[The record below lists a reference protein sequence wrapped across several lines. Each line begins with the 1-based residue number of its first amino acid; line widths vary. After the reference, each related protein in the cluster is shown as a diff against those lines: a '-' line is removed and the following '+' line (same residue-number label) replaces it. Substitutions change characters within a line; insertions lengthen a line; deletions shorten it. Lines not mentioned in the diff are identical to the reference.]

1 MSFVDIIIIV
11 AAIAYAYGGYRN
23 GAVVGAFSLAGFLGG
38 SVVGAQLARPL
49 GSHLLN
55 GRSQVPVAIICVL
68 IAAIAGQ
75 LIAVGIAGQ
84 LRRRIVWRPVKALD
98 AGIGAALGVLSVL
111 LVAWMVAVPLASS
124 PYPTLVSAIDES
136 VVVRHVDQVMP
147 GPVRS
152 VYSSLR
158 NFIDRSGF
166 PPVLG
171 DLHST
176 HIVDVGPP
184 DPAVLNSPAV
194 VSARSSVLKIY
205 SQAPSCN
212 RGIEGSGFVYAPQH
226 VLTNAHVVAG
236 ANSFS
241 VQSSS
246 TSSISLKATV
256 VSFDPTRDVAV
267 LYVPDLKAAPLRFAP
282 APAKTDDS
290 AIVVG
295 YPEDGPF
302 DVRAARVRDREE
314 VAGRDIYGSAVVNR
328 EIYAIRSTV
337 RSGNSGGPLLTPSGS
352 VLGMVF
358 ATALNSSDTGY
369 ALTDAEIGGDA
380 AAASTAR
387 TSVATGHCT

>member
-1 MSFVDIIIIV
+1 MSFVDGVILL
-11 AAIAYAYGGYRN
+11 AAVAYAYGGYRN
-23 GAVVGAFSLAGFLGG
+23 GAVVGGFSLAGFLGG

-49 GSHLLN
+49 GSHLLG
-55 GRSQVPVAIICVL
+55 GRSEVPIAIVCVL
-68 IAAIAGQ
+68 VCAVFGQ
-75 LIAVGIAGQ
+75 LIAVTVAGQ
-84 LRRRIVWRPVKALD
+84 LRRRMIWRPVKALD
-98 AGIGAALGVLSVL
+98 SGIGAGLGVLSVL

-124 PYPTLVSAIDES
+124 PYPSLVDAIDRS
-136 VVVRHVDQVMP
+136 VVVRHVDDVMP
-147 GPVRS
+147 NPVRN

-176 HIVDVGPP
+176 RIVSVGPP

-194 VSARSSVLKIY
+194 VAAHASVLKVY
-205 SQAPSCN
+205 SQAPSCD

-236 ANSFS
+236 ADSFS
-241 VQSSS
+241 VQ
-246 TSSISLKATV
+246 TTTGSLKATV
-256 VSFDPTRDVAV
+256 VSFDPNRDVAV
-267 LYVPDLKAAPLRFAP
+267 LYVPGLKAAPLAFAP
-282 APAKTDDS
+282 TPAATNDS

-314 VAGRDIYGSAVVNR
+314 VTGRDIYGSTVVDR

-337 RSGNSGGPLLTPSGS
+337 RSGNSGGPLLTPAGT

-358 ATALNSSDTGY
+358 ATALNSTDTGY
-369 ALTDAEIGGDA
+369 ALTDAEIAANA
-380 AAASTAR
+380 AAAQTA
-387 TSVATGHCT
+387 TKGVATGHCT